1 MRKASA
7 AAARFS
13 ASSAGLSARGIPLGF
28 AEPLSYPS
36 NPGYEVRRD
45 NEQGQ
50 TMKLSNPC
58 SRGFPWSVAGLG
70 FLLFSVC
77 GFAQAPVVTRW
88 MDPQGRPKPLHAVA
102 RDRGPLVLSRDLAA
116 AAARWRPRAA
126 ATNRICLIVHADAL
140 AGAGAAVS
148 NFMADLEAEGYG
160 PLLYAYSAG
169 SAEDLRAHV
178 AARYAE
184 PGSLAGAI
192 LIGDLPHVVYEMNQ
206 DWGWGEEFEDF
217 PCDLFYM
224 DLNGTWSDANQT
236 PPFAAGKYDARG
248 GDLDL
253 EIWVSRIKTD
263 DLPALGGESVLLN
276 AYFDKN
282 HRYRT
287 AQLNPARRALLY
299 NDDDWTD
306 MMPDD
311 AETIGLNYGDDHL
324 RVVRD
329 PENTTVGDY
338 RQHMTNAYELM
349 FVRSHGSPEGHG
361 FYENAKTNFNFLYAA
376 EYLTRC
382 PPALF
387 YSFYV
392 CSGCDF
398 TESDYLAGLVVH
410 NPDDSGLAAWGSTKT
425 GGIWEDRYFYEPM
438 AQGQSIGA
446 AFVAWFNAAQEL
458 YPAYAPPW
466 WYGMVLIGDGTLRFS
481 HSQPVASVRPGA
493 GNQPEIRFTAQ
504 QGSRYE
510 VRRTASLVAPNW
522 TNVGGA
528 FIASNY
534 APSIVDGGFAD
545 SAAFYAVARME
556 NDPSNRL
563 ANASFE
569 VSGSADARARHW
581 EASGDSHGDS
591 WGSAA
596 RVDWRCRQGAVAAA
610 VRGSWSGTD
619 FGGWWQE
626 GAAQAGKIYQ
636 ASAWFWADHVD
647 NPWTAA
653 VQELKIEFYDD
664 WYALLESQRM
674 DLSDVVET
682 WTQKTVRATAPAG
695 AAWAR
700 FVVNVSGASASGA
713 LQFDGA
719 ALTEEPDP

>member
-1 MRKASA
+1 MKPSIPYFRRCRSP
-7 AAARFS
+7 F
-13 ASSAGLSARGIPLGF
+13 AGLCFLV
-28 AEPLSYPS
+28 LSI
-36 NPGYEVRRD
+36 
-45 NEQGQ
+45 
-50 TMKLSNPC
+50 
-58 SRGFPWSVAGLG
+58 
-70 FLLFSVC
+70 C

-88 MDPQGRPKPLHAVA
+88 MDSQGRPKSLHAVA
-102 RDRGPLVLSRDLAA
+102 RDPSPLVLSRDLAA
-116 AAARWRPRAA
+116 AAARELPRADA
-126 ATNRICLIVHADAL
+126 PHRICLIVSAPAL
-140 AGAGAAVS
+140 AGAGAAVT
-148 NFMADLEAEGYG
+148 NFVADLEAEGYA
-160 PLLYAYSAG
+160 PLLHAHSGG
-169 SAEDLRAHV
+169 SAEEIRAFL
-178 AARYAE
+178 AALYAE
-184 PGSLAGAI
+184 PASLTGAI

-224 DLNGTWSDANQT
+224 DLDGTWSDANQT

-253 EIWVSRIKTD
+253 EIWVARLKTD
-263 DLPALGGESVLLN
+263 DLPALGGEAALLN
-276 AYFDKN
+276 AYFGKN

-287 AQLNPARRALLY
+287 AQLSPARRALLY
-299 NDDDWTD
+299 NDDDWSD
-306 MMPDD
+306 LMPDD
-311 AETIGLNYGDDHL
+311 AATIGLIYGDDHL

-329 PENTTVGDY
+329 PESTTAGDY
-338 RQHMTNAYELM
+338 RQHMTNVYELM
-349 FVRSHGSPEGHG
+349 FIRSHGSPAGHG
-361 FYENAKTNFNFLYAA
+361 FYENGKTNFNFVDAA
-376 EYLTRC
+376 EYLARP

-392 CSGCDF
+392 CSGCDY
-398 TESDYLAGLVVH
+398 TESDYLAGLVVQ

-425 GGIWEDRYFYEPM
+425 GGIWEDRFFYEPM
-438 AQGQSIGA
+438 ALRQSIGE
-446 AFVAWFNAAQEL
+446 AFVAWFNAVQER

-510 VRRTASLVAPNW
+510 VRRTPSLTAPNW
-522 TNVGGA
+522 TNVGA
-528 FIASNY
+528 FVATNY
-534 APSIVDGGFAD
+534 APSLVDEGFAD
-545 SAAFYAVARME
+545 AAAFYAVARME
-556 NDPSNRL
+556 DGPSNRL

-569 VSGSADARARHW
+569 VSGSSDVRACHW

-596 RVDWRCRQGAVAAA
+596 RVDWRSRQGAVAAA
-610 VRGSWSGTD
+610 VRGSWSGYD
-619 FGGWWQE
+619 HGGWWQE

-636 ASAWFWADHVD
+636 ATAWFWADHVD

-653 VQELKIEFYDD
+653 VQELKVEFYDGTF
-664 WYALLESQRM
+664 ALLDSRSVG
-674 DLSDVVET
+674 LSDVVET

-700 FVVNVSGASASGA
+700 FVVNVSGASAAGA